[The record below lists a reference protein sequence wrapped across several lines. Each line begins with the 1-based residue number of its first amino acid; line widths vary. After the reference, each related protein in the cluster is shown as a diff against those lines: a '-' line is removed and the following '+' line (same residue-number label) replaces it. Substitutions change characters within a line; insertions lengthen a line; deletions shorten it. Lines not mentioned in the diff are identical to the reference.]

1 MSLGDAV
8 GGLDRVTRQDASIA
22 KTTLYWTPEGK
33 HERGLPK
40 NTWRWAVEKEIFLRW
55 GRPGGYQAHG
65 NRQADVEGA
74 RCCPKCHVS
83 AKGHEFEF
91 EMS

>member
-33 HERGLPK
+33 RERGRPK
-40 NTWRWAVEKEIFLRW
+40 NTWRWTVEKEILEM
-55 GRPGGYQAHG
+55 GEALGGVKLMAIDGQMW
-65 NRQADVEGA
+65 RE
-74 RCCPKCHVS
+74 HV
-83 AKGHEFEF
+83 AAPHDI
-91 EMS
+91 